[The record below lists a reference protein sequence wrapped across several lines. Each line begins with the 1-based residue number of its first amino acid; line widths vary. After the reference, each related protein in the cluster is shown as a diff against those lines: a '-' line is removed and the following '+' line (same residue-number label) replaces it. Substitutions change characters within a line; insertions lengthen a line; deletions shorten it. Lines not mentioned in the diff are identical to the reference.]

1 MRERKIDEDM
11 VRYFIW
17 AVANYFSIT
26 TSIHADTG
34 TPYLLD
40 KLQYLDYTGVIG
52 VSGNQKGAVYVSL
65 NTDLTEHLLETYYP
79 DLKYSNEEDK
89 EMIRADLTGE
99 ITNTIAGNVR
109 NYLGEGFLISV
120 PVVFRSPGETMHL
133 QKGIPGIAFPISW
146 NNFNCVLVVALETS
160 SQEQG

>member
-1 MRERKIDEDM
+1 MSERRIDEDM

-26 TSIHADTG
+26 TSIDSDAG
-34 TPYLLD
+34 TPYLVD

-52 VSGNQKGAVYVSL
+52 VSGNQKGAVYVTL
-65 NTDLTEHLLETYYP
+65 DTDLVEHLLDEYYP
-79 DLKYSNEEDK
+79 NLKYTDEEDK

-109 NYLGEGFLISV
+109 NFLGEGFLISV

-133 QKGIPGIAFPISW
+133 QRGIPGIAFPISW
-146 NNFNCVLVVALETS
+146 NDYDCVLVVALETS
-160 SQEQG
+160 SQEES